1 MKTQFKAGAAKAI
14 ITPPLGTKLYGY
26 AFQRIATKVN
36 DDLCVN
42 ALAVE
47 QGELKAIIISA
58 DVVSIGEDL
67 ADKVSAL
74 ISEETGVPAKNISI
88 STIHTHSGPAMK
100 SSRGWGNADES
111 FINEIFIPQTVVA
124 AKEACSKMVPAV
136 MGVGTTRSEVGV
148 NRREMTQDG
157 KIILGQNPYGIF
169 DPTMTVVSFKGLD
182 GAPVANLVHYGC
194 HGTSAGRNV
203 EITRDWPG
211 VMVDRMENET
221 GAITIFFNGG
231 EGDVGPRLSN
241 GQTTGD
247 SKDWT
252 KTDEPTGSMNYV
264 NELGSV
270 AAYDAVRAY
279 RSIKDYSEVEFMAE
293 SDILKLPYDPQW
305 TREEAE
311 ARLAELEAK
320 DKLVEVENREYA
332 KVLAIVDMYKNGAT
346 FETHKEIK
354 QTIFAFNSVAIV
366 PFHVEFFSEI
376 GLRMRKYSPF
386 AHTLCVCNTNGS
398 DFYLPT
404 EDQLVRGGYEIDVFR
419 LGNVYKLVDNTDTII
434 INENMRIL
442 TKMKPFKIQEKER
455 YV

>member
-1 MKTQFKAGAAKAI
+1 MRNQFMAGAAKAI

-26 AFQRIATKVN
+26 AFRREAQKVN
-36 DDLCVN
+36 DDLRVN
-42 ALAVE
+42 ALAAV
-47 QGELKAIIISA
+47 QGDLKAILISA
-58 DVVSIGEDL
+58 DVVSIGEELGDRVREL
-67 ADKVSAL
+67 VST
-74 ISEETGVPAKNISI
+74 ETGVPSKNISI

-100 SSRGWGNADES
+100 TSRGWGDADLS
-111 FINEIFIPQTVVA
+111 FIDEIFIPQTIAA
-124 AKEACSKMVPAV
+124 AKEAVAALTPAV

-169 DPTMTVVSFKGLD
+169 DPEMTVVSFRGLD
-182 GAPVANLVHYGC
+182 GAPIANLVHYGC

-211 VMVDRMENET
+211 VMVDRMEAET
-221 GAITIFFNGG
+221 GAITLFFNGG

-247 SKDWT
+247 TKDWT
-252 KTDEPTGSMNYV
+252 KTDEPTGDIRYV
-264 NELGSV
+264 YELGSV
-270 AAYDAVRAY
+270 AAVDAVRAFK
-279 RSIKDYSEVEFMAE
+279 SIKDYSEVTFKAE
-293 SDILKLPYDPQW
+293 SDVLRLPYDPQW
-305 TREEAE
+305 TREAAE
-311 ARLAELEAK
+311 SRLSELEAK
-320 DKLVEVENREYA
+320 DKLIEVENREYA
-332 KVLAIVDMYKNGAT
+332 KVSAIVEMYKQNVP

-366 PFHVEFFSEI
+366 PFHFEFFSEV

-386 AHTLCVCNTNGS
+386 AHTLCTCNTNGS

-404 EDQLVRGGYEIDVFR
+404 EDQFVRGGYEIDIFR
-419 LGNVYKLVDNTDTII
+419 LANVYKLADNTDTTI
-434 INENMRIL
+434 INENMKIL
-442 TKMKPFKIQEKER
+442 NRMNPYRPQEKER